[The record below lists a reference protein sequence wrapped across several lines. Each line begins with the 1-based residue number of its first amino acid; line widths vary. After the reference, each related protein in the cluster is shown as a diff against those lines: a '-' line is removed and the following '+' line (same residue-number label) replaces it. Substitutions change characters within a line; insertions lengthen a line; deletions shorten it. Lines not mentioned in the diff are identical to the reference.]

1 MWPVRSSAL
10 RTRNSLAIAFLALTL
25 ASVAHAADA
34 EAGARKAQPCAR
46 CHGEGG
52 NSTDP
57 SVPSLAAQAPLY
69 IYFQLIQYREER
81 RRSDQMSPSAA
92 KLSDA
97 DMQDIAAYYSGQE
110 LRAPW
115 GRPADETQAQAGRSI
130 SERHHCGSCHTS
142 TYAGQK
148 HIPRIAGLH
157 YDYLVKELRGFR
169 TGARP
174 DIDGNMSSAAQPLT
188 DKEISDISIFLAG
201 LR

>member
-1 MWPVRSSAL
+1 MWPARSSAL
-10 RTRNSLAIAFLALTL
+10 RTRDRLAIAFLALNL

-34 EAGARKAQPCAR
+34 EAGERKARPCAE
-46 CHGEGG
+46 CHGEDG

-69 IYFQLIQYREER
+69 IYFQLLQYREER
-81 RRSDQMSPSAA
+81 RRNDQMSPFAA

-110 LRAPW
+110 LRAS
-115 GRPADETQAQAGRSI
+115 GRPADETQAEAGRII
-130 SERHHCGSCHTS
+130 SDRHHCGSCHTS

-148 HIPRIAGLH
+148 HIPRIAGLQ

-169 TGARP
+169 TGERP
-174 DIDGNMSSAAQPLT
+174 DIDGNMASAAQPLT
-188 DKEISDISIFLAG
+188 DKEISDISGFLAG